1 MADDWR
7 YMRAE
12 MPHPGPSGSG
22 MWYNVPD
29 RFDVEFTNPPNDGEN
44 GPWIEDI
51 RQQIMNQHPEDI
63 SALADQWNRAWQL
76 LFGIQQQVLQTSN
89 DLYEKDWK
97 DGDAREKF
105 MTAGPGKMLA
115 YLQSWMDSAL
125 DNVAALRAQVTIV
138 RAARTE
144 MEGMWSRYKSAIDK
158 ASETDGTFGNWFWHY
173 NLIPGGDQ
181 TDYDN
186 ANKRDA
192 IEQINEKK
200 KEFAR
205 EAQGLAHRTAQQIF
219 QTYST
224 VGNGH
229 GAPFFPMNALLTPIG
244 QPNPI
249 SLGGP
254 PGGMPGGPPPGLN
267 QSLLNLQKNPPVIPN
282 PVSTNPLQP
291 VLNVTNP
298 PNVLPPGGLP
308 NPTIVPPVLPPGV
321 RPPGQPLAKPTTLN
335 PNVTSP
341 FAKLVPKGLN
351 PGLIQAKGMVAPTGD
366 MTPGA
371 LRSPGSTPPAPPMSN
386 GAQRQNPRANP
397 AGTGRQQEKLN
408 GITRQGGVEEPF
420 ARQQSGTVPP
430 VLNNK
435 QRGASGKPGSQSEL
449 HPQSRQAAGT
459 TSPLRPAGAAPP
471 VLKAPSQSPML
482 PPGQPGSRTTRKTA
496 TGNGQP
502 GQPVPNSD
510 WAGVEAARS
519 DVAAPILDAP
529 APPPTGAA
537 VSKLE
542 EVKLRGRAAATGARS
557 GGQSR
562 IKAGPTVSPELT
574 ARKAR
579 RDGSGTGS
587 EADESGNR
595 IVTDDVAFSVETPGG
610 GVVAKQQDT
619 RAYRPEA
626 PTVLGGGA

>member
-1 MADDWR
+1 MTEDWR

-29 RFDVEFTNPPNDGEN
+29 QFGVEFTNPPNDGEN

-51 RQQIMNQHPEDI
+51 RRQIMNQHPEDI

-97 DGDAREKF
+97 DGDARDKF
-105 MTAGPGKMLA
+105 MTEGPGKMLA

-144 MEGMWSRYKSAIDK
+144 MEGMWSRYKTAIDK

-192 IEQINEKK
+192 IEQVNEKK

-224 VGNGH
+224 IGNGH
-229 GAPFFPMNALLTPIG
+229 GAPFFPMNALMTPIG

-249 SLGGP
+249 NLGGP

-267 QSLLNLQKNPPVIPN
+267 QSLLDLQKNAPVIPN

-298 PNVLPPGGLP
+298 PNVVPPGGLP

-341 FAKLVPKGLN
+341 FAKLAPKGLN
-351 PGLIQAKGMVAPTGD
+351 PGLIQAKGMVSPTGD

-371 LRSPGSTPPAPPMSN
+371 LRSPGSAPPAPPMSN
-386 GAQRQNPRANP
+386 RAQRQTPRANP
-397 AGTGRQQEKLN
+397 TARASSRRSSAASRGRAGSRN
-408 GITRQGGVEEPF
+408 R
-420 ARQQSGTVPP
+420 S
-430 VLNNK
+430 
-435 QRGASGKPGSQSEL
+435 RGSSPAP
-449 HPQSRQAAGT
+449 SRRSST
-459 TSPLRPAGAAPP
+459 TSSAVRAASPAASRSCTRSPGRRRAPRRRCALPGPPRRCSKPRRRARCCRRGSPGRAPRAKPRLATANRVSRSRTPTGSGWRPPARTRPRRSSTLRSCRRRVPQCRGSRRSSSAGGPLRPAPARA
-471 VLKAPSQSPML
+471 
-482 PPGQPGSRTTRKTA
+482 GSR
-496 TGNGQP
+496 G
-502 GQPVPNSD
+502 
-510 WAGVEAARS
+510 
-519 DVAAPILDAP
+519 
-529 APPPTGAA
+529 
-537 VSKLE
+537 
-542 EVKLRGRAAATGARS
+542 
-557 GGQSR
+557 SR
-562 IKAGPTVSPELT
+562 P
-574 ARKAR
+574 AR
-579 RDGSGTGS
+579 RCRRS
-587 EADESGNR
+587 
-595 IVTDDVAFSVETPGG
+595 
-610 GVVAKQQDT
+610 
-619 RAYRPEA
+619 
-626 PTVLGGGA
+626 